1 MAKDTT
7 KNTTE
12 KTKKKIG
19 LSTQIF
25 IALLLGALLG
35 VVIHYW
41 IPSSYIKDTVIVE
54 GVLYVIGQGFIRL
67 MQMLVV
73 PLVFCSLICGSMAIG
88 DTKTLGKV
96 GVKTI
101 GFYLVTTAL
110 AVCVAL
116 GSALLINPGRGLDMD
131 AVQKGTVSST
141 TEATSLVDT
150 LLNIIPKN
158 PVQSMANG
166 DMLPIIVFALFVGI
180 MLAKLGTRGSV
191 VANFFSQFNDVM
203 MEMTMAIMK
212 IAPIGVFC
220 LIARTFATVGFSAFA
235 PMLKYMGNVTLALAI
250 QCLVVYQILLFVF
263 TRLNPFKFIKK
274 FLPVMGFAFSTATSN
289 ATIPMSIDT
298 LSKKM
303 GVSKQISS
311 FTIPLGA
318 TINMDGTSIMQGV
331 AVVFIAQAYGIPL
344 TMGNLATVVVTAT
357 LASIGTAGVPSVGL
371 VTLAMVLNSV
381 GLPTEGI
388 ALIMGIDRILD
399 MIRTAVNITGDAVC
413 TTIVCHQE
421 GSLNREVFNKD

>member
-1 MAKDTT
+1 MAEAK
-7 KNTTE
+7 KE
-12 KTKKKIG
+12 KKKLG
-19 LSTQIF
+19 LSTKIF
-25 IALLLGALLG
+25 IALLVGAITG
-35 VVIHYW
+35 IVIHYAL
-41 IPSSYIKDTVIVE
+41 PASDFKDKFIVE

-73 PLVFCSLICGSMAIG
+73 PLVFCSLVCGSMAIG

-96 GVKTI
+96 GLKTV
-101 GFYLVTTAL
+101 GFYIATTAI
-110 AVCVAL
+110 AVVTAL
-116 GSALLINPGRGLDMD
+116 SIAYFINPGIGLNMD
-131 AVQKGTVSST
+131 AVEKSEVAAATSST
-141 TEATSLVDT
+141 SIVDT

-158 PVQSMANG
+158 PIGAMASG

-180 MLAKLGTRGSV
+180 MLAKLGSKAST

-203 MEMTMAIMK
+203 MEMTMAIMS

-235 PMLKYMGNVTLALAI
+235 PMLKYMGSVTLALVI
-250 QCLVVYQILLFVF
+250 QCFVVYQILLFVF
-263 TRLNPFKFIKK
+263 TRLNPIKFIKK

-298 LSKKM
+298 LHKKM

-311 FTIPLGA
+311 FTVPLGA

-331 AVVFIAQAYGIPL
+331 AVVFIAQVYGIDL
-344 TMGNLATVVVTAT
+344 TLGNLATVVLTAT

-399 MIRTAVNITGDAVC
+399 MLRTAVNITGDAVC
-413 TTIVCHQE
+413 TTIVAHQE
-421 GSLNREVFNKD
+421 KAIKKDIFNAS